1 MYICTLDSQPQVI
14 KFTSCLHMV
23 GGSLRL
29 LPPLKLVAM
38 IYEILL
44 KVALITINQSTNHI
58 CNVYFFVQLIYYNG
72 CLFFVC
78 IFDFFAGGILFLFW
92 SFCFFFLF
100 LFLSYIIAIRNNFIC
115 ALKLLIFIFLSLLLN
130 VHKYLPLAIILK
142 QQTVKHLWSSPFY
155 HVKPNCVYVCKPVC
169 TDTWWYWPKLDV
181 RLLDGERYKKVTSY
195 FLPCPIWLLYQ

>member
-23 GGSLRL
+23 GGYLRL

-78 IFDFFAGGILFLFW
+78 IFDFFCGGDFVFVLMFLFL
-92 SFCFFFLF
+92 FLF

-115 ALKLLIFIFLSLLLN
+115 ALKLLIYLFLALLLN
-130 VHKYLPLAIILK
+130 VHKYLPLAIFLN
-142 QQTVKHLWSSPFY
+142 QQTVKHFWSSPFY
-155 HVKPNCVYVCKPVC
+155 HAKPNCVYVCKPVC
-169 TDTWWYWPKLDV
+169 TDT
-181 RLLDGERYKKVTSY
+181 
-195 FLPCPIWLLYQ
+195 